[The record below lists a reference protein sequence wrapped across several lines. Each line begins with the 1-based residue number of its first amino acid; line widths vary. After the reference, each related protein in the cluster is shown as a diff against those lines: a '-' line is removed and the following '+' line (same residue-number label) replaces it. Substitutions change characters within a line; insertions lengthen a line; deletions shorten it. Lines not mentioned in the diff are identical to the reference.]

1 MGGWCLTQSAGLSLV
16 WLAGASGCASDGTL
30 APPPGDVPVGLEQVA
45 SGLTFPL
52 YLTAPPGDGARLF
65 IVEKGGGIR
74 IVKEGN
80 LLPTPFLNLSDRVS
94 TGGEQGLLGLAF
106 DPQYASTG
114 RFVVH
119 YTDFS
124 PNRRTPLEREIRI
137 SSSRQQIDDL
147 WKELEAEA
155 FTKGWTSSGS
165 GGTPAAQTAVTP
177 AAAPA
182 AKKKAS
188 PKKSP

>member
-1 MGGWCLTQSAGLSLV
+1 MIRKLV
-16 WLAGASGCASDGTL
+16 MWQTNKESDGEHYP
-30 APPPGDVPVGLEQVA
+30 A
-45 SGLTFPL
+45 
-52 YLTAPPGDGARLF
+52 
-65 IVEKGGGIR
+65 
-74 IVKEGN
+74 
-80 LLPTPFLNLSDRVS
+80 
-94 TGGEQGLLGLAF
+94 
-106 DPQYASTG
+106 
-114 RFVVH
+114 FVVH

-124 PNRRTPLEREIRI
+124 PNRKTPLEREIRI